1 MNARILMVGSSVI
14 LAIGGLAAL
23 FAPHELGAALDAPVS
38 GSGIAVQLLG
48 TVHIAFAVTNWIGK
62 DKPIGGIYSRP
73 LSVGNFAHFAIG
85 ALVLLNRAMEGD
97 VSTVLIAT
105 GAIYA
110 ALAAAFARL
119 AFAGSAILGARVDR

>member
-48 TVHIAFAVTNWIGK
+48 TVYIAFAVTNWIGK

-119 AFAGSAILGARVDR
+119 AFAGSAILGAGVDR

>member
-1 MNARILMVGSSVI
+1 M
-14 LAIGGLAAL
+14 

-48 TVHIAFAVTNWIGK
+48 TVYIAFAVTNWIGK